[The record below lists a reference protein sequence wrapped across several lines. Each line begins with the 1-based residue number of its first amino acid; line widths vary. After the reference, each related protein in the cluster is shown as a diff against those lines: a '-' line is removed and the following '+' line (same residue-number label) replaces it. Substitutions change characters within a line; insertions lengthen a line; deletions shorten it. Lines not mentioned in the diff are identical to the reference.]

1 MWEQAGLVL
10 VPEEAR
16 GAGVELQV
24 VTWRLLAARCGLAT
38 KTSVHFRDFLAGLQS
53 GTPLI
58 SLLS

>member
-1 MWEQAGLVL
+1 ML